1 MFFSIKHA
9 NIFNVDEV
17 VKIYE
22 KKDGVPIKYVC
33 TTDLRQS
40 DRPYDVFY
48 RETPHPEFG
57 NRYFGLTYSYENDI
71 LITNADVIEELE
83 FAMIE
88 DRDNNLWY
96 SQCHHDMLVID
107 GNMIDGGREYVR
119 FSGELFGTFAV
130 KNGEFELKIKE

>member
-1 MFFSIKHA
+1 MSFPIKHA
-9 NIFNVDEV
+9 NIFNVDKV
-17 VKIYE
+17 IKIYE
-22 KKDGVPIKYVC
+22 EKDGVPIKYVC

-57 NRYFGLTYSYENDI
+57 NKYFGLTYSYENDI
-71 LITNADVIEELE
+71 LIASADVIEELE

-88 DRDNNLWY
+88 DKDGNLWY